1 MGKSEHPEMGRL
13 LAELKH
19 PLRRELLRLMIDAD
33 PTSPRE
39 LAEKL
44 TRPLSNVAYHVR
56 VLNTCGAL
64 ELVRKTPSRGSV
76 EHFYRAAVKPE
87 QAREALRQAED
98 TNGGAAGEEIS

>member
-1 MGKSEHPEMGRL
+1 MSRL

-19 PLRRELLRLMIDAD
+19 PLRRQLLRLMIDAE

-44 TRPLSNVAYHVR
+44 EHPLSNVAYHVR
-56 VLNTCGAL
+56 VLNTCGGL

-76 EHFYRAAVKPE
+76 QHFYRAAVKPE
-87 QAREALRQAED
+87 RAREALRLAED
-98 TNGGAAGEEIS
+98 TKGDAAGEEIS